1 MATYKKEQE
10 KSPSAHTLYNLY
22 EEARVI
28 SNQKTLVARRVIQRD
43 LRARLSLPGTLI
55 DDYVRVIDERCA
67 SSTHQKVWRRRPNAS
82 RMDTMIN
89 QALNL
94 AIKRALP
101 RSIPKGKLRA
111 TAKVPCT
118 PAYFNRVWYGNGDV
132 NRTITTGAEAKLVR
146 FTSGDIVGRIG
157 KILGKLWGQ
166 RKYHPWK
173 GSRTQCS
180 YVDVRPLNP
189 RKNYVTVTCRVES
202 VTEPIGKREQ
212 LATPCH
218 FIIINF
224 PIDAC

>member
-1 MATYKKEQE
+1 MATYEREQE

-67 SSTHQKVWRRRPNAS
+67 SSAHQKVWRRRPNAS

-101 RSIPKGKLRA
+101 RSIPKGIRGCEAPKPKEELRDGHVSRRIGDGA
-111 TAKVPCT
+111 HRQKRTACDAVPLHHHQLPHRRMLT
-118 PAYFNRVWYGNGDV
+118 PKNQ
-132 NRTITTGAEAKLVR
+132 KLVR
-146 FTSGDIVGRIG
+146 FEVIKKFNTGVNLIAVS
-157 KILGKLWGQ
+157 
-166 RKYHPWK
+166 
-173 GSRTQCS
+173 T
-180 YVDVRPLNP
+180 
-189 RKNYVTVTCRVES
+189 
-202 VTEPIGKREQ
+202 
-212 LATPCH
+212 
-218 FIIINF
+218 
-224 PIDAC
+224 

>member
-1 MATYKKEQE
+1 MEKPVGTVSGALGVQDCSPLPQEPLHEAIWRSLVATYEREQE

-118 PAYFNRVWYGNGDV
+118 PSTHADAEKSKVCHVRIIKKFNTGV
-132 NRTITTGAEAKLVR
+132 NLI
-146 FTSGDIVGRIG
+146 
-157 KILGKLWGQ
+157 
-166 RKYHPWK
+166 HM
-173 GSRTQCS
+173 
-180 YVDVRPLNP
+180 
-189 RKNYVTVTCRVES
+189 
-202 VTEPIGKREQ
+202 
-212 LATPCH
+212 
-218 FIIINF
+218 
-224 PIDAC
+224 

>member
-1 MATYKKEQE
+1 MEKPVGTVSGALGVQDCSPLPQEPLHEAIWRSLVATYKKEQE

-89 QALNL
+89 QALLL

-101 RSIPKGKLRA
+101 RRA
-111 TAKVPCT
+111 SSGQPLKYRVPSTHADAEKSKVCHVLIIKKFNTGVNLISVSTMGYKDIYQTLT
-118 PAYFNRVWYGNGDV
+118 P
-132 NRTITTGAEAKLVR
+132 
-146 FTSGDIVGRIG
+146 
-157 KILGKLWGQ
+157 
-166 RKYHPWK
+166 
-173 GSRTQCS
+173 
-180 YVDVRPLNP
+180 
-189 RKNYVTVTCRVES
+189 
-202 VTEPIGKREQ
+202 
-212 LATPCH
+212 
-218 FIIINF
+218 
-224 PIDAC
+224 